1 MTWKDKLGDWGDVLS
16 PLFSDSKF
24 ITIQKE
30 IQKEKKLRKIY
41 PAGVDTFK
49 AFELC
54 QLSDVKVVILGQD
67 PYHNGQAIGV
77 AFGVNSTPIPPSLKV
92 ITRELNAQY
101 YHTPDEFDYSL
112 THWAK
117 QGVFLL
123 NTSLTVVEGNPAS
136 HSHLWTFFTV
146 NVIKSIVKHKPST
159 IFVLW
164 GKHAEKYKKYIPED
178 RVLISAH
185 PAAEMYSFGRAGF
198 FGNGHFVK
206 INEML
211 ESKIDWFELPRPLTD
226 NEQIQLYNE

>member
-1 MTWKDKLGDWGDVLS
+1 MTWKDKLGDWGDILF
-16 PLFSDSKF
+16 PLFSEPNF
-24 ITIQKE
+24 ILVQQE
-30 IQKEKKLRKIY
+30 IQKEKKIRKIY

-54 QLSDVKVVILGQD
+54 QLADTKVVILGQD

-77 AFGVNSTPIPPSLKV
+77 AFGVKSEPIPPSLKV

-101 YHTPDEFDYSL
+101 NHTPEEFDFTL

-117 QGVFLL
+117 QGVLLL
-123 NTSLTVVEGNPAS
+123 NTSLTVVEANPAS
-136 HSHLWTFFTV
+136 HSHLWSKFTAQ
-146 NVIKSIVKHKPST
+146 VIKKIAEYDSSI

-164 GKHAEKYKKYIPED
+164 GKHAEKYKKYIKD
-178 RVLISAH
+178 NRVLTSAH

-198 FGNGHFVK
+198 FGNGHFIK

-211 ESKIDWFELPRPLTD
+211 DSKINWFELPAKLTD